1 MVEYINSLTVVFI
14 VVGVVM
20 AALIVWT
27 SYTKSGKKWLK
38 NL

>member
-1 MVEYINSLTVVFI
+1 MGEYINSLTVVFI

-27 SYTKSGKKWLK
+27 SWTKSGREWLK